1 MKVYVV
7 VEYAVIEYEE
17 YTRVMGV
24 FSDEDKAQAA
34 IREYEKEAEDSF
46 GYHEYDYEEH
56 EVDKIWEQ

>member
-7 VEYAVIEYEE
+7 VEYAVVKYEE

-34 IREYEKEAEDSF
+34 VREYEKEAEDSF
-46 GYHEYDYEEH
+46 GTMSMIM
-56 EVDKIWEQ
+56 KNMR